1 MLLTIFFNMEKK
13 ICGKVPNGD
22 GSYQL
27 FYRGQENEFA
37 EALSKLHQPRPNF
50 NIIYANLKNKIK
62 STDLTLT
69 ELNFLMRHYLLE
81 QEKELGDIK

>member
-1 MLLTIFFNMEKK
+1 MNKE

-22 GSYQL
+22 GSFQV

-37 EALSKLHQPRPNF
+37 EALRKLHKPKEDF

-62 STDLTLT
+62 MMDLTLT
-69 ELNFLMRHYLLE
+69 ELNFLFRHYLSE
-81 QEKELGDIK
+81 QEGKK